1 MDGSIADMRIDF
13 VVGTLESLLES
24 NKEQR
29 RTTTHELLSNYYD
42 GKIEAYEIAIRTLK
56 NAKEIFR
63 DDYAKE
69 R

>member
-1 MDGSIADMRIDF
+1 MNDVQINFAIE
-13 VVGTLESLLES
+13 TLESLLES

-42 GKIEAYEIAIRTLK
+42 GKIEAYDIAIRTLK
-56 NAKEIFR
+56 NSKEIYR

>member
-1 MDGSIADMRIDF
+1 MDGSVANIRIDF

-24 NKEQR
+24 NKKQR
-29 RTTTHELLSNYYD
+29 RSTTQELLSNYFD

-56 NAKEIFR
+56 NTKEIYR

>member
-42 GKIEAYEIAIRTLK
+42 GKIEAYDIAIRTLK

>member
-1 MDGSIADMRIDF
+1 MDGSIADIRIDF

-42 GKIEAYEIAIRTLK
+42 GKIEAYTIAISTLK

-63 DDYAKE
+63 DDYAKK